1 MLPGAC
7 GLLARRENCEDPKVK
22 VWLPPLTR
30 EGMYGTETKQ
40 LGYGHKVTRS
50 GREYRRLGTRSQ
62 ASPCPLRG
70 RECSVQRL
78 DVRRRKLKI

>member
-62 ASPCPLRG
+62 AISLRVVG
-70 RECSVQRL
+70 SET
-78 DVRRRKLKI
+78 RRPSAQA